1 MAYRKFKP
9 EFKRQVVEQ
18 WRSGQKR
25 IAQVCRRY
33 QLSDT
38 LVRRWRQELEERG
51 PKAWESSS
59 RENGELAAAQRRIA
73 ELESAL
79 GRTSMEL
86 DFLRR
91 ALKRAGIPF
100 PPELKQ

>member
-1 MAYRKFKP
+1 MGRRIFKP
-9 EFKRQVVEQ
+9 EFKRQVVEE

-25 IAQVCRRY
+25 IAEVCRQY

-38 LVRRWRQELEERG
+38 LVRRWKQELEVRG
-51 PKAWESSS
+51 PDAWKSSS
-59 RENGELAAAQRRIA
+59 QDSGELAAAQRRVA
-73 ELESAL
+73 ELEAAL
-79 GRTSMEL
+79 GRSSMEV